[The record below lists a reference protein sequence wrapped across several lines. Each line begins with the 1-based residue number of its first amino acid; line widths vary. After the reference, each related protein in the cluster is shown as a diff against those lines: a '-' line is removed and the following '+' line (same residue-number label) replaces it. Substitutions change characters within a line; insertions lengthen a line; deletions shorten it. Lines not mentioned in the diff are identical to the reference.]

1 MIHILGAGAMGCLW
15 AAQLSHSNTV
25 SFVSSREK
33 LCSNKHN
40 SPSSKHFS
48 LLKPYKESTS
58 QHNIPIINVDDISEP
73 IDTLLVCTKSYD
85 TLKALTNSKPK
96 LTKKTTIILFQ
107 NGLGSQFEVIEAF
120 PDNAIFAAVSTEGVN
135 RLSDKE
141 VIHAGLGSSQLG
153 ALTPSSQVK
162 QESIYKTLISSGLS
176 IKKQNDIWQALWTKL
191 IINCAINP
199 FTALINCPNGE
210 IKQHPLFQ
218 ENWPP
223 LRDELENLM
232 QVAAYPLDK
241 QTLEQVIFEV
251 IENTQT
257 NISSMLQDVRNHRS
271 TEIDHINGFAY
282 RFLKKHQCKHTIN
295 KKLWESVNA
304 LGN

>member
-1 MIHILGAGAMGCLW
+1 MIHILGAGSMGCLW
-15 AAQLSHSNTV
+15 AAQLSYSNTV

-33 LCSNKHN
+33 HCSNKQS
-40 SPSSKHFS
+40 SPNTKHFS

-58 QHNIPIINVDDISEP
+58 QHNIPIINVDEISEP
-73 IDTLLVCTKSYD
+73 IETLLVCTKSHD
-85 TLKALTNSKPK
+85 ALKALTNLESK
-96 LTKKTTIILFQ
+96 LSEKTTIILFQ
-107 NGLGSQFEVIEAF
+107 NGLGSQFEIIEAF

-135 RLSDKE
+135 RLSEKE
-141 VIHAGLGSSQLG
+141 VIHAGLGSTQLG
-153 ALTPSSQVK
+153 ALTHSSPAK
-162 QESIYKTLISSGLS
+162 QESTYQKLTSSGLS
-176 IKKQNDIWQALWTKL
+176 IKNQNDIWQALWTKL

-218 ENWPP
+218 ENWPS
-223 LRDELENLM
+223 LKGELANLM
-232 QVAAYPLDK
+232 LIATYPLDK
-241 QTLEQVIFEV
+241 QKLEQIIFEV

-257 NISSMLQDVRNHRS
+257 NISSMLQDVRNHKN

-282 RFLKKHQCKHTIN
+282 RYLKKHQCKHAIN